1 MKSYQ
6 IFELWPQYQTFSY
19 SEEFNHLNYRTD
31 FFKEDKVCGK
41 GQTENFRCAWVARD
55 GQTDTHTHTH
65 THTHSNSSRS
75 SKFWTSVYYST
86 KNVNVDLAKTFPK
99 QLTLSQSKKLCRNN
113 YDRKLKSARKLK
125 PSLQS
130 YMSCSIQLE
139 SRLRIL
145 GAKSKLQIIPC
156 CLTSMGT
163 HRAVF
168 YFETQKLRHY
178 AKWGKFMGFPG
189 GWNK

>member
-1 MKSYQ
+1 M
-6 IFELWPQYQTFSY
+6 
-19 SEEFNHLNYRTD
+19 
-31 FFKEDKVCGK
+31 GK
-41 GQTENFRCAWVARD
+41 GKLKISGMLELL
-55 GQTDTHTHTH
+55 GMDTHTHTH
-65 THTHSNSSRS
+65 TQSNSSRS

-86 KNVNVDLAKTFPK
+86 KNVNMDLAKTFPK
-99 QLTLSQSKKLCRNN
+99 PLTLSQSKKLCRNN

-163 HRAVF
+163 HRAVVF
-168 YFETQKLRHY
+168 FETQKLRHH
-178 AKWGKFMGFPG
+178 AKWRKFMGFPG